1 MRANLQCYYCCIRK
15 IEGLLN
21 QYNVSD
27 TDSIEIIKDVF
38 KIMSECDDNISAP
51 VLMNKTMLVL
61 ENKLGVTDTYKDAKE
76 KYNKLLI
83 EREDE
88 FFNIVM
94 NSDNIFE
101 SAVKCAITGN
111 YIDFGAMDTVYEGK
125 LNELLEKREEIEL
138 SSDELSNLKDDIE
151 KGKNLLYIT
160 DNAGEIVLD
169 KVFIRVLKKLYPHLN
184 IKVMVRG
191 VPTLNDA
198 TIKDALE
205 IGMNDFAQVI
215 SNGTSIPG
223 TQIEVLSDEAKK
235 AVYEADLCIAK
246 GQGNF
251 ETLRGSGINVYYM
264 FLCKCDLFVKKF
276 GVERF
281 TPVLANEKRIVQ
293 YA

>member
-83 EREDE
+83 ERADE

-101 SAVKCAITGN
+101 SAVKCAITGY
-111 YIDFGAMDTVYEGK
+111 YIDFGAMDTVDEGK

-138 SSDELSNLKDDIE
+138 SSDELSNLKNDIE

-169 KVFIRVLKKLYPHLN
+169 KVFIRVLKNLYPHLN